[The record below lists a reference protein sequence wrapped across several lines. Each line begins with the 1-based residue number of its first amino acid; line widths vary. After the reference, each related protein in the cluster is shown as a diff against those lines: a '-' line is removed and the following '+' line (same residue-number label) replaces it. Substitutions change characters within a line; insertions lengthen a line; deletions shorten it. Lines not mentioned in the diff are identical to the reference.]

1 MIQLAERLTEVA
13 RQKAEEELI
22 LAQRALQRA
31 DDDEIDDD
39 DDDDVQHGEDI
50 EYVMFEW
57 LYSYIIELQSHCWVK
72 HELYK
77 YWPNSVVACQNLFLL
92 TRAFVG

>member
-1 MIQLAERLTEVA
+1 MPNHHTVQLAIKYASRLRMIQLAERLTEVA

-57 LYSYIIELQSHCWVK
+57 LYSYIIELQSHC
-72 HELYK
+72 
-77 YWPNSVVACQNLFLL
+77 
-92 TRAFVG
+92 